1 MAGLTGQDVTAK
13 RLETTRGDFLLIT
26 ITRPTPNAT
35 NRKALR
41 DASQMWT
48 RQARQ
53 VAYNNP
59 DAARHAYFASDVA
72 FLAAQG
78 LGEPNTVTL
87 VAQDKDGV
95 VHGVNITNW
104 LASRQVW
111 ELGFQ
116 TTRPHDQPGY
126 PARAQVRGVGTL
138 LLQADASIM
147 AAEHCTTVE
156 LETLDEEAARFWR
169 RRGFEGTTEPLKMQC
184 PRLRELAADLKN
196 TPHDD
201 AQAGEWVF
209 AGKKKELAAVHAAD
223 APD

>member
-1 MAGLTGQDVTAK
+1 MAALTGEVVAV
-13 RLETTRGDFLLIT
+13 RNLETTRGDFLAISVV
-26 ITRPTPNAT
+26 RPLPNAA

-59 DAARHAYFASDVA
+59 EAARHAYFASDVA

-78 LGEPNTVTL
+78 LGEPNAVIL

-95 VHGVNITNW
+95 IHGVNITNW

-111 ELGFQ
+111 ELAFQ

-138 LLQADASIM
+138 LLQADAAIM
-147 AAEHCTTVE
+147 AADHCTTVE
-156 LETLDEEAARFWR
+156 LETLDEDAAKFWR

-184 PRLRELAADLKN
+184 PRLRELAAELKN
-196 TPHDD
+196 VPHDD

-209 AGKKKELAAVHAAD
+209 AGKQEELAKVHSAA

>member
-1 MAGLTGQDVTAK
+1 MTVTGQVVAIRT
-13 RLETTRGDFLLIT
+13 LETTRGDATPIT
-26 ITRPTPNAT
+26 VIRPTANAD

-41 DASQMWT
+41 DASQQWT

-53 VAYNNP
+53 VAYTNP

-78 LGEPNTVTL
+78 LGEPNAVIL

-95 VHGVNITNW
+95 IHGVNVTTW
-104 LASRQVW
+104 VASRQVW

-126 PARAQVRGVGTL
+126 PTRAQVRGVGTL
-138 LLQADASIM
+138 LLQADAEIM
-147 AAEHCTTVE
+147 ASEHCTTVE

-169 RRGFEGTTEPLKMQC
+169 RRGFEGTVEPLKMQC
-184 PRLRELAADLKN
+184 PRLRELAAELKAA
-196 TPHDD
+196 PHDD

-209 AGKKKELAAVHAAD
+209 AGKPAELAKVHSAV
-223 APD
+223 APP

>member
-1 MAGLTGQDVTAK
+1 MPALTGDIVAT
-13 RLETTRGDFLLIT
+13 RVLETTRADPVAIFVV
-26 ITRPTPNAT
+26 RPAPVAT

-41 DASQMWT
+41 DASTMWT
-48 RQARQ
+48 RQARS
-53 VAYNNP
+53 VGYTNP

-78 LGEPNTVTL
+78 MGEPNTVIL
-87 VAQDKDGV
+87 IAEDKDGV
-95 VHGVNITNW
+95 VHGVNITEW

-111 ELGFQ
+111 ALGFQ

-138 LLQADASIM
+138 LLQADAAIM

-156 LETLDEEAARFWR
+156 LETLDPEAERFWR

-184 PRLRELAADLKN
+184 PRLRELAEELKHV
-196 TPHDD
+196 PHDD
-201 AQAGEWVF
+201 SQAGEWVA
-209 AGKKKELAAVHAAD
+209 AGKKDELAKVHAAYAD
-223 APD
+223 